1 MTQARAGDLERVGVK
16 AYLDLYGPR
25 ACDVGRPAV

>member
-16 AYLDLYGPR
+16 AGR
-25 ACDVGRPAV
+25 HGARTCDVGHAAV